1 MSTIAKA
8 AKLPKADYEILITLT
23 RDLDVVPH
31 VPHPLKLG
39 KTVHYRSRTGEV
51 EIDFADGSPYEDP
64 SGRQKKKVT
73 SNELLKLKRE
83 GHFIGRCS
91 ITTPDGVK
99 HGWGDYGANTAGA
112 NTAGANHDVQL
123 PASRVGP

>member
-1 MSTIAKA
+1 MSTKAKTAKA
-8 AKLPKADYEILITLT
+8 YYEILITLT
-23 RDLDVVPH
+23 RDNDVVPH
-31 VPHPLKLG
+31 VPRFLKLG

-73 SNELLKLKRE
+73 SNELLKLKRK

-91 ITTPDGVK
+91 ITTPDGVV
-99 HGWGDYGANTAGA
+99 HGWPEYAPKTAGA
-112 NTAGANHDVQL
+112 NTAGANHDVQ
-123 PASRVGP
+123 

>member
-1 MSTIAKA
+1 MPTKTKTKTAKA
-8 AKLPKADYEILITLT
+8 YYEILVTLT
-23 RDLDVVPH
+23 RANDVVPH

-91 ITTPDGVK
+91 IKMPDGVTY
-99 HGWGDYGANTAGA
+99 GWLTGKSY
-112 NTAGANHDVQL
+112 AGANHDVQL
-123 PASRVGP
+123 PASRVGG